1 MLEQTIEPYHL
12 PYQLQQM
19 ENGSSSN
26 LKSRLEQLEKRIINE
41 AIANNS
47 SLRQAAKS
55 LGIDHS
61 TLVKKLQRWKRDL

>member
-1 MLEQTIEPYHL
+1 M
-12 PYQLQQM
+12 
-19 ENGSSSN
+19 
-26 LKSRLEQLEKRIINE
+26 KSRLEQLEKRIIYE